1 MNNFGQVQADRFGML
16 HFWQNVFFDAFRLT
30 GKAEDAIKEANSAMA
45 AFKDTMNHIDNSN
58 PDQEE
63 LF

>member
-1 MNNFGQVQADRFGML
+1 MNNSEKFELTA
-16 HFWQNVFFDAFRLT
+16 FWQNVFFEAFRLK

-45 AFKDTMNHIDNSN
+45 ALKDTMNHIDNSN
-58 PDQEE
+58 SNQEE